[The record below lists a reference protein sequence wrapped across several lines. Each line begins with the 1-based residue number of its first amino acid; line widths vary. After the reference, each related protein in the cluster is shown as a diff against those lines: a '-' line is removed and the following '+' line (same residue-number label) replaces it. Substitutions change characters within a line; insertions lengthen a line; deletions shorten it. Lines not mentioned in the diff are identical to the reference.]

1 MICCFG
7 FVANPGGFVAICCFG
22 FVADSGGSMVLVVVL
37 AVCFFF
43 FRFMADPK
51 GLWWFV
57 VLGYWY

>member
-43 FRFMADPK
+43 L
-51 GLWWFV
+51 GLW
-57 VLGYWY
+57 